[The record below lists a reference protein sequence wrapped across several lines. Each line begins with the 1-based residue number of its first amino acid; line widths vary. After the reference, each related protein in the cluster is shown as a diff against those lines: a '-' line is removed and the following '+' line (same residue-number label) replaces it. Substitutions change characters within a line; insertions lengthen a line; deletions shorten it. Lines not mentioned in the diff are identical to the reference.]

1 MLLGS
6 VSDVD
11 PLRNSATLQKKK
23 KKKKNTH
30 TRIRTQLKEQC
41 LFVIL
46 YFLIQKNAPET
57 EIFKNAS

>member
-11 PLRNSATLQKKK
+11 PLRNSATLQ